1 MKLNKTKNNQI
12 YFHNKTMQG
21 TVSLTYCDS
30 GENHAGMKMLGEKVG
45 PGEGFAVEDLQR
57 AKANFE
63 ALGCECEM
71 LDFASMLHEIAGNA
85 HQLNIPQ
92 GGAGAVLIIR
102 GGAKVF
108 GDVEEMKKEMGG
120 FEWDKKYWCAR
131 RKKVLNKHARANV
144 CFDVLACDADYE
156 QGQGTIVSWDAV
168 PEVAKIRS
176 GLKFMLGRKGQDLV
190 CEGNQYFS
198 EKCGIGFHGDA
209 ERRKVVAVRL
219 GNAMRMQWCWY
230 YKHSAVGRKC
240 EVLLEDGDMYI
251 MEEKAVGT
259 DWRRS
264 SIFTLRH
271 AAGAEKYLKEKRK
284 EGGDEL
290 AQQKLLD
297 LFANEL
303 PKE

>member
-1 MKLNKTKNNQI
+1 MKQKKTDFIQKVQQ
-12 YFHNKTMQG
+12 MEG
-21 TVSLTYCDS
+21 TVSLTFCDS
-30 GENHAGMKMLGEKVG
+30 GENHAGMKMLGKIVE
-45 PGEGFAVEDLQR
+45 PGEGFAIHDLLR
-57 AKANFE
+57 AQANFE
-63 ALGCECEM
+63 ALGCECEL
-71 LDFASMLHEIAGNA
+71 LDFASMLNEIAGETLE
-85 HQLNIPQ
+85 LNIPE

-108 GDVEEMKKEMGG
+108 GDVEEMKKEMMS

-144 CFDVLACDADYE
+144 CFDEQACAANYE
-156 QGQGTIVSWDAV
+156 EGQGTIVSWDAV

-176 GLKFMLGRKGQDLV
+176 GLKFMLGKKGQDLV

-219 GNAMRMQWCWY
+219 GCAMRMQWCWHF
-230 YKHSAVGRKC
+230 KHSAVGRKC

-271 AAGAEKYLKEKRK
+271 AAGAEKYLQERRK
-284 EGGDEL
+284 EGSDDVAWIGLKKMFDADETE
-290 AQQKLLD
+290 D
-297 LFANEL
+297 
-303 PKE
+303 